1 MTEQEKN
8 ILIIKYEKIKRFR
21 SELFNHEEWSEF
33 YAFCEGYNLCKE
45 EQVKNSSLCGASNSL
60 LEIELKSWEHTCG
73 DGCCYT
79 DGLDIF
85 LNGEQLDE
93 QNAEDSVNALTAVLT
108 KLGYKFEINCY

>member
-1 MTEQEKN
+1 MNELQKRAKEYLTSKGVKSTGDKFIALEVMDLLCEFTQREQLN
-8 ILIIKYEKIKRFR
+8 I
-21 SELFNHEEWSEF
+21 
-33 YAFCEGYNLCKE
+33 GG
-45 EQVKNSSLCGASNSL
+45 VSNSL

-93 QNAEDSVNALTAVLT
+93 QNAEDSVNALTVVLT